1 MKDLWNPTLYDS
13 KHSFVTRYGED
24 VITLLDPK
32 PGERILD
39 VGCGTGHLT
48 HQIAERGAE
57 VIGLDQSPAMIAEAK
72 TNYPQLAS
80 VQADAADF
88 RFDQPFDAVFS
99 NAALHWILTPEKVIA
114 SVWEALKPG
123 GRFVAEMG
131 GKGNVQAIADAVHG
145 TLAAGDYPIPPK
157 RWYFPTIGEYAAL
170 LEAQGF
176 RATYMIH
183 FDRPTLL
190 EGEDAIGNFIRM
202 YLPETL
208 EGVPEAEQPAFI
220 GQVEDALRPTLF
232 YDDQWHADYVRLRFA
247 AVKTSSRDPSL

>member
-32 PGERILD
+32 AGERILD

-48 HQIAERGAE
+48 HLIAEQGAE
-57 VIGLDQSPAMIAEAK
+57 VVGLDQSPAMIAEAK
-72 TNYPQLAS
+72 TNYPDLTF
-80 VQADAADF
+80 VQADAANF
-88 RFDQPFDAVFS
+88 SFDAPFDAVFS
-99 NAALHWILTPEKVIA
+99 NAALHWILNPAKVIS

-131 GKGNVQAIADAVHG
+131 GKGNVQAIADAVHRA
-145 TLAAGDYPIPPK
+145 LAAGDFPIPPK
-157 RWYFPTIGEYAAL
+157 RWYFPTIGEYAVL

-176 RATYMIH
+176 RTTYMIH

-190 EGEDAIGNFIRM
+190 EGGDAIGNFIRM

-220 GQVEDALRPTLF
+220 AHVEDALRPTLF
-232 YDDQWHADYVRLRFA
+232 YDGQWHADYVRLRFA
-247 AVKTSSRDPSL
+247 AIKPA

>member
-24 VITLLDPK
+24 VIALLDPK
-32 PGERILD
+32 PRERILD

-57 VIGLDQSPAMIAEAK
+57 VVGLDQSPAMIAEAK
-72 TNYPQLAS
+72 SNYPGLTFAE
-80 VQADAADF
+80 ADAANF
-88 RFDQPFDAVFS
+88 SFDSPFDAVFS

-114 SVWEALKPG
+114 CVWNVLRPG

-145 TLAAGDYPIPPK
+145 TLAAGDYPIPAK

-190 EGEDAIGNFIRM
+190 EGEDAIGNYIRM

-220 GQVEDALRPTLF
+220 GHVEDGLRPTLY
-232 YDDQWHADYVRLRFA
+232 YDDRWHADYVRLRFA
-247 AVKTSSRDPSL
+247 AARPSRAELK